1 MAMLCADEYPH
12 LDMDKVIRM
21 CLIHDFGEAV
31 TGDIP
36 AFLKTEEHEQA
47 EKEAVDALL
56 QKLPPEIQGEFSSL
70 FKEMQAMQTEE
81 AKLYKALDNMEAVL
95 SHNEA
100 PISTWLPREY
110 EENLTYGQENAAFSP
125 WTKQLRKALRQDS
138 VKKIQ
143 KESI

>member
-21 CLIHDFGEAV
+21 CLIHDFGETV

-56 QKLPPEIQGEFSSL
+56 QKLPPEFIPDIYPVDLFS
-70 FKEMQAMQTEE
+70 ECPIGRRIEI
-81 AKLYKALDNMEAVL
+81 KASDPE
-95 SHNEA
+95 
-100 PISTWLPREY
+100 R
-110 EENLTYGQENAAFSP
+110 GF
-125 WTKQLRKALRQDS
+125 
-138 VKKIQ
+138 
-143 KESI
+143 